1 MDWTKDYFDD
11 IYLKYFLI
19 PQSEERTKEQ
29 IDFISK
35 FLPDNGY
42 ILDAGCGIGRHSIE
56 LARRGFKLLGIDTNQ
71 KYIDLAREKAKSLM
85 LENVTFAPL
94 DMRNLNEEEVFD
106 GIVNLWSS
114 FGYFD
119 DDTNE
124 QIIKN
129 FFKAVRKN
137 GKVIVDIEN
146 RDYIL
151 KFFIRETFK
160 EKEDGVFILERRK
173 FDPVTS
179 VVTTHRYII
188 GEGFRKEYL
197 RHIRIYSLTEMIN
210 IFKRAGFKEIGYFG
224 NYNGEKFYT
233 DSERIIIIGSK

>member
-1 MDWTKDYFDD
+1 VDWTKDYFDD
-11 IYLKYFLI
+11 VYLKYFLI

-29 IDFISK
+29 IAFVAK
-35 FLPDNGY
+35 FLPENGY
-42 ILDAGCGIGRHSIE
+42 ILDTGCGIGRHSIE
-56 LARRGFKLLGIDTNQ
+56 LAKRGFKVLGIDTNQ
-71 KYIDLAREKAKSLM
+71 KYLDIALEKAKALSLD
-85 LENVTFAPL
+85 NVTFAL
-94 DMRNLNEEEVFD
+94 MDMRNLNEEEVFD
-106 GIVNLWSS
+106 GVINLWSS

-119 DDTNE
+119 DEANE
-124 QIIKN
+124 EIVKN
-129 FFKAVRKN
+129 FYKVVHKN
-137 GKVIVDIEN
+137 GKVIIDIEN

-179 VVTTHRYII
+179 IVTTHRYII
-188 GEGFRKEYL
+188 GNGLRKEYL

-210 IFKRAGFKEIGYFG
+210 IFKRAGFEEIEYFG

-233 DSERIIIIGSK
+233 DSERIIIIGTK

>member
-1 MDWTKDYFDD
+1 VDWTKDYFDD
-11 IYLKYFLI
+11 VYLKYFLI
-19 PQSEERTKEQ
+19 PQGEERTKEQ

-35 FLPDNGY
+35 FLPENGY

-56 LARRGFKLLGIDTNQ
+56 LARRGFKVLGIDTNQ
-71 KYIDLAREKAKSLM
+71 KYLDLALEKAKALSLDNVNFSLM
-85 LENVTFAPL
+85 
-94 DMRNLNEEEVFD
+94 DMINLNEEEVFD
-106 GIVNLWSS
+106 GVINLWSS

-124 QIIKN
+124 EIIKN
-129 FFKAVRKN
+129 FFKAVHKN
-137 GKVIVDIEN
+137 GKVIIDIEN

-151 KFFIRETFK
+151 KFFVRETFK
-160 EKEDGVFILERRK
+160 EKEDGIFILERRK

-188 GEGFRKEYL
+188 GNGLRKEYL

-210 IFKRAGFKEIGYFG
+210 IFRRAGFKEVEYFG

-233 DSERIIIIGSK
+233 DSERIIIIGTK

>member
-11 IYLKYFLI
+11 VYLKYFLI
-19 PQSEERTKEQ
+19 PQGEERTKEQ

-35 FLPDNGY
+35 FLPENGY

-56 LARRGFKLLGIDTNQ
+56 LARRGFKVLGIDTNQ
-71 KYIDLAREKAKSLM
+71 KYLDLALEKAKALSLDNVNFSLM
-85 LENVTFAPL
+85 DL
-94 DMRNLNEEEVFD
+94 RNLNEEEMFD
-106 GIVNLWSS
+106 GVINLWSS

-124 QIIKN
+124 EIIKN
-129 FFKAVRKN
+129 FFKAVHKN

-160 EKEDGVFILERRK
+160 EKEDGIFILERRK

-188 GEGFRKEYL
+188 GNGLRKEYL

-210 IFKRAGFKEIGYFG
+210 IFRRAGFKEVEYFG

-233 DSERIIIIGSK
+233 DSERIIIIGTK

>member
-11 IYLKYFLI
+11 VYLKYFLI
-19 PQSEERTKEQ
+19 PQGEERTKEQ

-35 FLPDNGY
+35 FLPENGY

-56 LARRGFKLLGIDTNQ
+56 LARRGFKVLGIDTNQ
-71 KYIDLAREKAKSLM
+71 KYLDLALEKAKALSLDNVNFSLM
-85 LENVTFAPL
+85 
-94 DMRNLNEEEVFD
+94 DMRNLNEEEMFD
-106 GIVNLWSS
+106 GVINLWSS

-124 QIIKN
+124 EIIKN
-129 FFKAVRKN
+129 FLKAVHKN
-137 GKVIVDIEN
+137 GKVIIDIEN

-151 KFFIRETFK
+151 KFFVRETFK
-160 EKEDGVFILERRK
+160 EKEDGIFILERRK

-179 VVTTHRYII
+179 VVNTHRYII
-188 GEGFRKEYL
+188 GNGLRKEYL

-210 IFKRAGFKEIGYFG
+210 IFRRAGFKEVEYFG

-233 DSERIIIIGSK
+233 DSERIIIVGTK

>member
-11 IYLKYFLI
+11 VYLKYFLI
-19 PQSEERTKEQ
+19 PQGEERTKEQ

-35 FLPDNGY
+35 FLPENGY

-56 LARRGFKLLGIDTNQ
+56 LAMRGFKVLGIDTNQ
-71 KYIDLAREKAKSLM
+71 KYLDLALEKAKALSLDNVNFSLM
-85 LENVTFAPL
+85 

-106 GIVNLWSS
+106 GVINLWSS

-124 QIIKN
+124 EIIKN
-129 FFKAVRKN
+129 FFKAVHKN
-137 GKVIVDIEN
+137 GKVIIDIEN

-151 KFFIRETFK
+151 KFFVRETFK
-160 EKEDGVFILERRK
+160 EKEDGIFILERRK

-188 GEGFRKEYL
+188 GNGLRKEYL

-210 IFKRAGFKEIGYFG
+210 IFRRAGFKEVEYFG

-233 DSERIIIIGSK
+233 DSERIIIVGTK